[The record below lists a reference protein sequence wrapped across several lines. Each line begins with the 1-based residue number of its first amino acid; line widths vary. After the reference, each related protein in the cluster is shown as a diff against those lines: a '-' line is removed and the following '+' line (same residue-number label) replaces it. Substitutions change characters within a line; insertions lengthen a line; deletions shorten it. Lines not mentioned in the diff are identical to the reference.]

1 MVRTD
6 MSNVLGLRQSTTL
19 ASRTALKFCRDMLG
33 TLAAKVNQWDS
44 FTVILAQLAC
54 TWSQMCRSAV
64 LCTLRTVHLVSE
76 RQGPTCR
83 RTGIIKL
90 NPTCLP
96 FLRWWRTG
104 PSFVLYLCVCICGA
118 DHQTAAYS
126 CSKIYKILQV
136 CASMT
141 CIDLLHVCVEGWDRT
156 HSKGRASKQSGMC
169 LPKCWATQVSLT
181 VLRVQE

>member
-6 MSNVLGLRQSTTL
+6 MSNVPGLRQSTTL

-104 PSFVLYLCVCICGA
+104 PSFVLYFCVCICGA
-118 DHQTAAYS
+118 DHQTALLHTAA
-126 CSKIYKILQV
+126 QRFT
-136 CASMT
+136 SM
-141 CIDLLHVCVEGWDRT
+141 CVYDLLHVCVEGWDRT

-169 LPKCWATQVSLT
+169 LPKCWATQGSLT